1 MDLVDADGS
10 SRTLWDRSIAQVVG
24 TSPTSDSVAIT
35 VFGGSAPQAMLLP
48 LAGGEGRP
56 LLPAGQTGQAWS
68 PDGKEMV
75 YRFLV
80 GEAGDL
86 GILTLADGSTRR
98 ITETPESEG
107 GTEWSADGT
116 TLVFQR
122 AVPISR
128 ITTANLT
135 KLLAAP
141 Q

>member
-1 MDLVDADGS
+1 M
-10 SRTLWDRSIAQVVG
+10 VVKVG
-24 TSPTSDSVAIT
+24 HCSN
-35 VFGGSAPQAMLLP
+35 
-48 LAGGEGRP
+48 
-56 LLPAGQTGQAWS
+56 AGQTGQAWS

-80 GEAGDL
+80 GDAGDL

-107 GTEWSADGT
+107 GPEWSADGS

-135 KLLAAP
+135 KLLAAKN
-141 Q
+141 